1 MDYETAMIKLRGEV
15 CSGIKLGLQ
24 NIKTLMEKL
33 GNPQD
38 KLKIIHIA
46 GTNGKGSC
54 TSFVNS
60 ALVSQ
65 GYKVGMF
72 TSPSIYNF
80 EERIRINNK
89 NISEDKLID
98 LMNEVRE
105 VAETMEVFPADF
117 ELVTAIAFL
126 YFYREKCDF
135 AIMEVG
141 LGGRLDATNVAQNP
155 IITLITSISLDHQ
168 QFLGNTIPEIALE
181 KAGIIKENVP
191 LVLYSQSKEAMDSII
206 GVANSK
212 NSKVILNDLEKIE
225 LLENTKNGQIINY
238 KDFKN
243 LKINLLGSH
252 QINNATISLELLEQL
267 RKMGFEISNESI
279 YNGFS
284 SVTWPCRFE
293 LVSKNPDFIL
303 DGAHN
308 IDGIEKFI
316 SSMNFYYKDNKKI
329 GIFGVLA
336 DKDYNEMLAKI
347 VPCFDVFLTV
357 RPDSERAMES
367 KELKERIEKL
377 TEKKVYSF
385 ENYQDA
391 INKAIEISKEDDVI
405 SAFGSLYFVGEV
417 RNLLGVSDY

>member
-89 NISEDKLID
+89 NIPEDKLID

-155 IITLITSISLDHQ
+155 LITLITSISLDHQ

-357 RPDSERAMES
+357 RPDSDRAMES

>member
-1 MDYETAMIKLRGEV
+1 MNYETAMIKLRGEV
-15 CSGIKLGLQ
+15 CSGVKLGLQ
-24 NIKTLMEKL
+24 NIKNLMEKL

-60 ALVSQ
+60 VLVSQ

-89 NISEDKLID
+89 NIPEDKLIE

-105 VAETMEVFPADF
+105 IANTLEVFPADF
-117 ELVTAIAFL
+117 ELVTALAFL
-126 YFYREKCDF
+126 YFYRENCDF

-141 LGGRLDATNVAQNP
+141 LGGRLDATNVINKP
-155 IITLITSISLDHQ
+155 LITLITSISFDHQ
-168 QFLGNTIPEIALE
+168 QFLGNTIKEIALE
-181 KAGIIKENVP
+181 KAGIIKDGVP
-191 LVLYSQSKEAMDSII
+191 LVLYSQDNDVIDSII
-206 GVANSK
+206 GVAKNK
-212 NSKVILNDLEKIE
+212 NSKIILNDLSKIKV
-225 LLENTKNGQIINY
+225 LENNKSGQVIDY
-238 KDFKN
+238 KEFKN

-252 QINNATISLELLEQL
+252 QVKNATISLELLLEL
-267 RKMGFEISNESI
+267 RKMGFEISNKSI

-284 SVTWPCRFE
+284 TVTWPCRFE
-293 LVSKNPDFIL
+293 LVSKSPDFIL

-308 IDGIEKFI
+308 IDGIEKFV
-316 SSMNFYYKDNKKI
+316 SNMNFYYKNNEKI
-329 GIFGVLA
+329 AIFGVLA
-336 DKDYNEMLAKI
+336 DKDYNEMLEKI

-357 RPDSERAMES
+357 RPDSERAMEAY
-367 KELKERIEKL
+367 ELKEKIEAL

-385 ENYQDA
+385 ENYQEA
-391 INKAIEISKEDDVI
+391 IDKAFEISSKDDVI
-405 SAFGSLYFVGEV
+405 SAFGSLYFVGEI
-417 RNLLGVSDY
+417 RKLLGVSDY

>member
-60 ALVSQ
+60 VLVSQ

-89 NISEDKLID
+89 NIPEDKLIE
-98 LMNEVRE
+98 LMDEVRE
-105 VAETMEVFPADF
+105 VANTLEVFPADF
-117 ELVTAIAFL
+117 ELITAVAFL
-126 YFYREKCDF
+126 YFYRENCDF

-141 LGGRLDATNVAQNP
+141 LGGRLDATNVVDKP
-155 IITLITSISLDHQ
+155 LITLITSISFDHQ
-168 QFLGNTIPEIALE
+168 QFLGNTIKEIALE
-181 KAGIIKENVP
+181 KAGIIKDDVP
-191 LVLYSQSKEAMDSII
+191 LVLYSQDTEIMDNII
-206 GVANSK
+206 GVAKSK
-212 NSKVILNDLEKIE
+212 NSKVIVNDLSKIKV
-225 LLENTKNGQIINY
+225 LENNKSGQVIDY

-252 QINNATISLELLEQL
+252 QVKNATISIELLLEL

-279 YNGFS
+279 YNGFLI
-284 SVTWPCRFE
+284 VTWPCRFE
-293 LVSKNPDFIL
+293 LVSKSPDFIL

-316 SSMNFYYKDNKKI
+316 SNINFYYKDSRKI
-329 GIFGVLA
+329 AIFGVLE
-336 DKDYNEMLAKI
+336 DKDYKEMLERI
-347 VPCFDVFLTV
+347 IPCFDMFLTV

-367 KELKERIEKL
+367 LELKDRIEAL

-385 ENYQDA
+385 DNYQDA
-391 INKAIEISKEDDVI
+391 IDKSFEISSKDDVI

-417 RNLLGVSDY
+417 RKLLGVSDY

>member
-141 LGGRLDATNVAQNP
+141 LGGRLDATNVVQNP
-155 IITLITSISLDHQ
+155 LITLITSISLDHQ

-357 RPDSERAMES
+357 RPDSDRAMES

>member
-60 ALVSQ
+60 VLVSQ

-89 NISEDKLID
+89 NIPEDKLIE
-98 LMNEVRE
+98 LMDEVRE
-105 VAETMEVFPADF
+105 VANTLEVFPADF
-117 ELVTAIAFL
+117 ELVTAVAFL

-141 LGGRLDATNVAQNP
+141 LGGRLDATNVVDKP
-155 IITLITSISLDHQ
+155 LITLITSISFDHQ
-168 QFLGNTIPEIALE
+168 QFLGNTIKEISLE
-181 KAGIIKENVP
+181 KAGIIKDGVP
-191 LVLYSQSKEAMDSII
+191 LVLYSQDTEIMDNII
-206 GVANSK
+206 RVAKSK
-212 NSKVILNDLEKIE
+212 NSKVIVNDLSKIKI
-225 LLENTKNGQIINY
+225 LENNKSGQIIDY
-238 KDFKN
+238 KEFRN

-252 QINNATISLELLEQL
+252 QVKNATISLELLLEL

-279 YNGFS
+279 YNGFLT
-284 SVTWPCRFE
+284 VTWPCRFE
-293 LVSKNPDFIL
+293 LVSKSPDFIL

-316 SSMNFYYKDNKKI
+316 SNINFYYKDSRKI
-329 GIFGVLA
+329 AIFGVLE
-336 DKDYNEMLAKI
+336 DKDYNEMLERI
-347 VPCFDVFLTV
+347 IPCFDMFLTV
-357 RPDSERAMES
+357 RPNSERAMEAY
-367 KELKERIEKL
+367 ELKDKIEAL

-385 ENYQDA
+385 DNYQDA
-391 INKAIEISKEDDVI
+391 INKSFEISSKDDVI

-417 RNLLGVSDY
+417 RKLLGVSDY

>member
-141 LGGRLDATNVAQNP
+141 LGGRLDATNVVQNP
-155 IITLITSISLDHQ
+155 LITLITSISLDHQ

-308 IDGIEKFI
+308 IDGIDKFI
-316 SSMNFYYKDNKKI
+316 SNMNFYYKYNKKI

-357 RPDSERAMES
+357 RPDSDRAMES

>member
-141 LGGRLDATNVAQNP
+141 LGGRLDATNVVQNP
-155 IITLITSISLDHQ
+155 LITLITSISLDHQ

-308 IDGIEKFI
+308 IDGIDKFI
-316 SSMNFYYKDNKKI
+316 SNMNFYYKDNKKI

-357 RPDSERAMES
+357 RPDSDRAMES